1 MEAVAQWVAI
11 ISAGVFSSW
20 ALYVSIVEHP
30 ARMSAGAAAGVA
42 QFRESYQRAAPWQA
56 TAAALSL
63 IAGAVASWLGAQW
76 VWVLGG
82 LVVALAIPFTLL
94 IIMPT
99 NRRLLSGA
107 LDHDE
112 AMALLS
118 RWGQLHAVRSALGI
132 VGVVALLWTAH
143 AR

>member
-1 MEAVAQWVAI
+1 MEAVAKWVSI
-11 ISAGVFSSW
+11 LSAGIFTSW

-30 ARMSAGAAAGVA
+30 ARLRAGAAAGLA
-42 QFRESYQRAAPWQA
+42 QFRESYHRAAPWQA

-63 IAGAVASWLGAQW
+63 IAGAVASWLSAQW

-99 NRRLLSGA
+99 NYRLLSGVPEP
-107 LDHDE
+107 DE
-112 AMALLS
+112 AMALLA
-118 RWGQLHAVRSALGI
+118 RWGRLHAVRSALGLL
-132 VGVVALLWTAH
+132 GVVALLWTAH
-143 AR
+143 RR